1 MKQVYLIG
9 GTMGVGKTTICH
21 LLKEKLENSVFLD
34 GDWCWD
40 MHPFIVNE
48 ETRKMVMENIVFLLN
63 QFIHCSAYQHIIFG
77 WVMHE
82 QSILDDITRQ
92 LDLSDCRLHAVSLVC
107 SPEALKA
114 RLQKDINAGLRQPDV
129 LDRSIPR
136 LPLYDRLK
144 TTKIDVSAC
153 SPEQAA
159 EQMIRLA
166 NQSE

>member
-1 MKQVYLIG
+1 
-9 GTMGVGKTTICH
+9 
-21 LLKEKLENSVFLD
+21 
-34 GDWCWD
+34 
-40 MHPFIVNE
+40 
-48 ETRKMVMENIVFLLN
+48 MVMENIVFLLN

-107 SPEALKA
+107 SPEALKV
-114 RLQKDINAGLRQPDV
+114 RLQRDIDAGLRQPDV

-144 TTKIDVSAC
+144 TTKIDVSDC

-159 EQMIRLA
+159 EQIMQLA

>member
-9 GTMGVGKTTICH
+9 GTMGVGKTTTCR

-92 LDLSDCRLHAVSLVC
+92 LDLMDCQLHAVSLVC
-107 SPEALKA
+107 SPEALKV
-114 RLQKDINAGLRQPDV
+114 RLQRDIDAGLRQPDV

-144 TTKIDVSAC
+144 TTKIDVSDC

-159 EQMIRLA
+159 EQIMQLA